1 GIRFCDGPVPVSEK
15 ITIGSWSL
23 ELLACWLLYNFY
35 HNAIFV
41 LMLFW
46 YVPFF
51 VVKSELFE
59 FPRCITQKKGAI
71 NKKNKYEIEVD
82 SLEEKYEVWQRKLHP
97 DLVFKIHQVQNPST

>member
-1 GIRFCDGPVPVSEK
+1 MASCDGIRFCDGPVPVSVK

-46 YVPFF
+46 SIRPFALYIDYF
-51 VVKSELFE
+51 QIFGL
-59 FPRCITQKKGAI
+59 
-71 NKKNKYEIEVD
+71 
-82 SLEEKYEVWQRKLHP
+82 LEGKYEVWQRKLHP